1 MAGRSPSPGLG
12 WLAVL
17 GGLGLLVLAVDWWN

>member
-12 WLAVL
+12 WLAAID
-17 GGLGLLVLAVDWWN
+17 GLGLFILVVDWWN